1 MTIKVGLIGLGKIG
15 ATYDLHNGNLV
26 SHLKTILSDER
37 FKLEFGYDPS
47 LTQCNKVIKKYEL
60 VNIYNEVS
68 DIKKACKDID
78 ILIVA
83 SPTDS
88 HLNSIETFTN
98 FLNPKILVC
107 EKPIA
112 GNLKDSQKIKS
123 LCDEKDILLF
133 CNFMRRSLPEFINL
147 KKNINDSSEI
157 FYDVIIKYSG
167 CFKNNGAHFIDFMNF
182 VFGKPIRIISRYS
195 EVSKRKLTRARASI
209 EYENAVCTL
218 VPLKSD
224 KVTDHEI
231 QILSDNS
238 KIIITRAGRS
248 MQTFLISNDHDFL
261 DSKEYLK
268 TKDIDTDYLMFQKH
282 VYNDL
287 YNAYTSDT
295 IPYNLCDGDEAIF
308 NVQFMEKIIK

>member
-1 MTIKVGLIGLGKIG
+1 MIIKVGLIGLGKIG
-15 ATYDLHNGNLV
+15 ATYDLHNANLV

-37 FKLEFGYDPS
+37 FKLEFGFDLS
-47 LTQCNKVIKKYEL
+47 STQCNEVIKKYGP

-68 DIKKACKDID
+68 DIKKASKDID
-78 ILIVA
+78 ILVVA

-88 HLNSIETFTN
+88 HLDSIKTFTN
-98 FLNPKILVC
+98 FLKPKILVC

-112 GNLKDSQKIKS
+112 GNLKDAQEIKS
-123 LCDEKDILLF
+123 LCDEKNIILF

-147 KKNINDSSEI
+147 KKNINNSSDI

-167 CFKNNGAHFIDFMNF
+167 CFNNNGAHFIDFLNF
-182 VFGKPIRIISRYS
+182 IFGKPARIISKSS
-195 EVSKRKLTRARASI
+195 EIQNKNLTRARATI
-209 EYENAVCTL
+209 EYKNAVCTL

-224 KVTDHEI
+224 QVTDHEI

-238 KIIITRAGRS
+238 KIIITRAGRN
-248 MQTFLISNDHDFL
+248 MQTFSVSNDCDFL
-261 DSKEYLK
+261 DSKEYVK

-287 YNAYTSDT
+287 YNAYTSDK
-295 IPYNLCDGDEAIF
+295 IPYNLCDVDEAIF
-308 NVQFMEKIIK
+308 NVQFMEKITK